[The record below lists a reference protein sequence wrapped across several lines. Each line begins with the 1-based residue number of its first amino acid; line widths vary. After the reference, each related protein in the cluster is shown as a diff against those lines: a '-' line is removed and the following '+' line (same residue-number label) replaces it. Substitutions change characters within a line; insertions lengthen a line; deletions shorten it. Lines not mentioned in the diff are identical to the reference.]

1 MTQIRAR
8 AIYADPNSTPM
19 EKSDPPQGCV
29 MAYRYH
35 SGGREYKIGDPWPEF
50 AAGEQVEI
58 ETTNHYIWHGTVESR
73 VDEDTIVF
81 RPSGPKVAMPLP
93 PYVEGQSYL
102 LPWMSGDAWL
112 RNPKAGTVILIGEQP
127 YKVIGTPKK
136 VHGDYNFVLRPVSGS
151 EYATRPGTARI
162 TDLTDP
168 NPGLFHYDH
177 NVGRIIKIGAEF
189 LHITSVVRQAYG
201 SGEGDEIFGYHTI
214 GKGHFVPSSAKAAKL
229 YAAWQKA
236 RKIRDLEHSLKVAN
250 QDLDYGGNPDAIP
263 GIQAELEA
271 LRGEKR

>member
-1 MTQIRAR
+1 MKTIKAR

-19 EKSDPPQGCV
+19 SKSDPPQGCV

-93 PYVEGQSYL
+93 PYVEGQSYR

-162 TDLTDP
+162 TDLTDF
-168 NPGLFHYDH
+168 NPGLFHYGH

-189 LHITSVVRQAYG
+189 LHITEVGREAYG
-201 SGEGDEIFGYHTI
+201 SGEGEIFGYNTV
-214 GKGHFVPSSAKAAKL
+214 GKGRFVSAEKAAKL
-229 YAAWQKA
+229 DAAWEKS
-236 RKIRDLEHSLKVAN
+236 RKIRSLEHSLKVAN

-263 GIQAELEA
+263 SIQAELEA
-271 LRGEKR
+271 LRK